1 MKNFT
6 QAMWAVGC
14 AAEYERR
21 EDESGS
27 LGTIKAG
34 NYVGW
39 EHDERS
45 LRLWCNRVYR
55 FASQVSK

>member
-1 MKNFT
+1 
-6 QAMWAVGC
+6 MWAVGC